1 MFNRKKPVVLA
12 SSVLLLLLA
21 LLLTGCGIAV
31 RSTNS
36 EDPVN
41 QQIDTA
47 GTNDT
52 GEADKNG
59 ATDGSSVDTPDSNDA
74 GRTDEEGVTGED
86 DAKDEVESNDEKIYK
101 DYDELILAY
110 YKAINNVDAD
120 AMFVLFDDKFQS
132 ETQHMKDYVEERME
146 VMKNERDEWFGGDWY
161 NRVTAGEPELF
172 SDNIY
177 CLEVT
182 IDGEYC
188 DYIYIQKEA
197 DGRYYINVE
206 TTQFWH

>member
-59 ATDGSSVDTPDSNDA
+59 ATGGSSVDTPDSNDA

-206 TTQFWH
+206 TTHFWH

>member
-52 GEADKNG
+52 DKADKNSTTG
-59 ATDGSSVDTPDSNDA
+59 KNSEDTPDTNDT
-74 GRTDEEGVTGED
+74 GRANEESVTGED
-86 DAKDEVESNDEKIYK
+86 NTEDEVGANGEKIYE
-101 DYDELILAY
+101 DY
-110 YKAINNVDAD
+110 N
-120 AMFVLFDDKFQS
+120 
-132 ETQHMKDYVEERME
+132 
-146 VMKNERDEWFGGDWY
+146 
-161 NRVTAGEPELF
+161 
-172 SDNIY
+172 
-177 CLEVT
+177 
-182 IDGEYC
+182 
-188 DYIYIQKEA
+188 
-197 DGRYYINVE
+197 
-206 TTQFWH
+206 

>member
-59 ATDGSSVDTPDSNDA
+59 ATGGSSVDTPDSNDA

-86 DAKDEVESNDEKIYK
+86 GAEDEVESNDEKIYK

-206 TTQFWH
+206 TTHFWH